1 MPMSNQNSQSQIVIP
16 SSVLEQITQLALA
29 EAPLECC
36 GFLVG
41 DFGSDLATE
50 FHACRNIAQSKIIY
64 TVDPRDHLRIELD
77 AESRGL
83 AIIGVV
89 HSHTHTEPYPSQT
102 DVGQAPDPAWHYVI
116 IGLKD
121 PEPKI
126 RSYRIVD
133 REISESQI
141 VSQ

>member
-1 MPMSNQNSQSQIVIP
+1 MSNQNSTSQIQIP
-16 SSVLEQITQLALA
+16 VSVLDEIKQLALA
-29 EAPLECC
+29 ETPLECC

-41 DFGSDLATE
+41 KFGSDVARE
-50 FHACRNIAQSKIIY
+50 FHPCRNIAQSKIIY

-89 HSHTHTEPYPSQT
+89 HSHTHTEPYPSAT
-102 DVGQAPDPAWHYVI
+102 DVAQAPDPGWHYVI

-121 PEPKI
+121 AEPKT

-133 REISESQI
+133 SQISESQI
-141 VSQ
+141 VTV

>member
-1 MPMSNQNSQSQIVIP
+1 MSNQNSQSQIVIP

-29 EAPLECC
+29 ETPLDCC
-36 GFLVG
+36 GFLIG
-41 DFGSDLATE
+41 DFGSDVATE

-89 HSHTHTEPYPSQT
+89 HSHTYTEPYPSQT

>member
-1 MPMSNQNSQSQIVIP
+1 MSNQNSQPQIVIP

-29 EAPLECC
+29 ETPLECC
-36 GFLVG
+36 GFLGG
-41 DFGSDLATE
+41 DFGSDVATE

>member
-29 EAPLECC
+29 ETPLECC

-41 DFGSDLATE
+41 DFGSGVATE

>member
-1 MPMSNQNSQSQIVIP
+1 MSNQNSQSQIVIP

-29 EAPLECC
+29 ETPLECC

-41 DFGSDLATE
+41 DFGSDVATE
-50 FHACRNIAQSKIIY
+50 FHACRNTAQSKIIY

>member
-1 MPMSNQNSQSQIVIP
+1 MSNQNSTSQIEIP
-16 SSVLEQITQLALA
+16 SSVLEQITELALA
-29 EAPLECC
+29 ETPLECC

-41 DFGSDLATE
+41 EFGSDVALE

-64 TVDPRDHLRIELD
+64 TVDPKDHLRIEID
-77 AESRGL
+77 AESRNL

-89 HSHTHTEPYPSQT
+89 HSHTHTQPYPSVT

-121 PEPKI
+121 PVPKI
-126 RSYRIVD
+126 CSYRIVD
-133 REISESQI
+133 GQISESQI
-141 VSQ
+141 LTR

>member
-1 MPMSNQNSQSQIVIP
+1 MSNQNLQSQIVLP
-16 SSVLEQITQLALA
+16 NSVIEQIKQLALA
-29 EAPLECC
+29 ETPLECC

-41 DFGSDLATE
+41 GFGSDIASE
-50 FHACRNIAQSKIIY
+50 FHPCRNIAQSKIIY

-89 HSHTHTEPYPSQT
+89 HSHTHTEPYPSAT
-102 DVGQAPDPAWHYVI
+102 DVAQAPDPGWHYVI

-121 PEPKI
+121 AEPKT
-126 RSYRIVD
+126 RSYRIID
-133 REISESQI
+133 SKITESRI
-141 VSQ
+141 VSS

>member
-1 MPMSNQNSQSQIVIP
+1 
-16 SSVLEQITQLALA
+16 
-29 EAPLECC
+29 
-36 GFLVG
+36 VG
-41 DFGSDLATE
+41 DFGSDVAKE
-50 FHACRNIAQSKIIY
+50 FHACRNIAQSKIVY

-133 REISESQI
+133 REIFESQI
-141 VSQ
+141 ASQ

>member
-1 MPMSNQNSQSQIVIP
+1 MSNQNLPSQIVLP
-16 SSVLEQITQLALA
+16 NSVLEQIKQLALA
-29 EAPLECC
+29 ETPLECC

-41 DFGSDLATE
+41 ELGSDVARE
-50 FHACRNIAQSKIIY
+50 FHPCRNIAQSKIIY

-89 HSHTHTEPYPSQT
+89 HSHTHTEPYPSAT
-102 DVGQAPDPAWHYVI
+102 DVAQAPDPGWHYVI

-121 PEPKI
+121 AEPKT
-126 RSYRIVD
+126 RSYRII
-133 REISESQI
+133 ESQISESQI
-141 VSQ
+141 VTA

>member
-1 MPMSNQNSQSQIVIP
+1 MNNKISASRIVIP
-16 SSVLEQITQLALA
+16 SSVQAQITELALA
-29 EAPLECC
+29 ETPLECC
-36 GFLVG
+36 GFLLG
-41 DFGSDLATE
+41 EFGSDVASE

-89 HSHTHTEPYPSQT
+89 HSHTHTEPYPSAT

-121 PEPKI
+121 AEPKI

>member
-1 MPMSNQNSQSQIVIP
+1 MSNQNSQSQIVIP

>member
-1 MPMSNQNSQSQIVIP
+1 MSNQNSQSQIVIP

-29 EAPLECC
+29 ETPLECC

-41 DFGSDLATE
+41 DFGSDVATE

-64 TVDPRDHLRIELD
+64 TVDPRDQLRIELD

-141 VSQ
+141 LSQ

>member
-1 MPMSNQNSQSQIVIP
+1 MPMSNQVSESRIVIP
-16 SSVLEQITQLALA
+16 SSVQSQITALALA
-29 EAPLECC
+29 ETPLECC

-41 DFGSDLATE
+41 EFGSDVARE

-64 TVDPRDHLRIELD
+64 TVDPRDHLKIELD
-77 AESRGL
+77 AEARGL

-89 HSHTHTEPYPSQT
+89 HSHTHTEPYPSVT
-102 DVGQAPDPAWHYVI
+102 DVGQAPDPDWHYVI

-133 REISESQI
+133 SQISESRI
-141 VSQ
+141 VTG

>member
-1 MPMSNQNSQSQIVIP
+1 VIP
-16 SSVLEQITQLALA
+16 SSVLEKITQLAYA
-29 EAPLECC
+29 ETPLECC

-41 DFGSDLATE
+41 DFGSDVAKE
-50 FHACRNIAQSKIIY
+50 FHACRNIAQSKIVY

-133 REISESQI
+133 REISESLI
-141 VSQ
+141 VS

>member
-1 MPMSNQNSQSQIVIP
+1 MSMSSQNSSSQIVIP
-16 SSVLEQITQLALA
+16 SAVLEDITKLALA
-29 EAPLECC
+29 ETPLECC

-41 DFGSDLATE
+41 EFGSDVAKE

-64 TVDPRDHLRIELD
+64 TVDPKDHLRIELD
-77 AESRGL
+77 AESRGQ

-89 HSHTHTEPYPSQT
+89 HSHTHTEPYPSAT

-116 IGLKD
+116 IGLKE

-126 RSYRIVD
+126 RSYRIV
-133 REISESQI
+133 EGQISESRI
-141 VSQ
+141 VSA